1 MKIYSY
7 RHFFVGLFFMF
18 VGIASIWIM
27 NLDFKDAF
35 DWPKLIRSLI
45 NVVLS
50 FGIAAYQFYITF
62 SKKGLKEE
70 QLENADERNKL
81 IDQSVNAMIGKIMNS
96 MILILAFGFIILWA
110 FLKVST
116 LLWIGALLFFLYTNI
131 IIISIILAIY
141 YEKKL

>member
-35 DWPKLIRSLI
+35 DWSKLIRSFI

-50 FGIAAYQFYITF
+50 FGIAAYQFYVTF

>member
-1 MKIYSY
+1 
-7 RHFFVGLFFMF
+7 MF
-18 VGIASIWIM
+18 VGVASIWIM

-35 DWPKLIRSLI
+35 DWSKLIRLLV

-50 FGIAAYQFYITF
+50 FGIAVYQFYITF

-70 QLENADERNKL
+70 QLENTDERNKL
-81 IDQSVNAMIGKIMNS
+81 IDQSVNIMIGKIMNS